1 MREAAEPH
9 PFRVP
14 TRYALAQWLIGLLA
28 IIFIDLW
35 LGGPLRRLD
44 VAVANRAIPL
54 DSPWRGPLLIP
65 DGVGLRAITAP
76 ALVVISGGL
85 GWRIRSWRP
94 VVLALSAILLVNL
107 TVGFMKLGFGRGL
120 PRDHNPDLFIGGVM
134 WPSGHAA
141 NISMT
146 MAMLIFLFSR
156 YRGIIL
162 SPRAKA
168 LAIGIPTSIMCSA
181 SIICA
186 YHWLS
191 DLIAGVA
198 VGLLVALTVS
208 GLDDRHRLLSATRLP
223 DGWLRSAVP
232 DDAGERSAVV

>member
-1 MREAAEPH
+1 M
-9 PFRVP
+9 
-14 TRYALAQWLIGLLA
+14 LLA
-28 IIFIDLW
+28 IIFVDLW

-44 VAVANRAIPL
+44 VALANRAIAL

-65 DGVGLRAITAP
+65 DGVGLRAVTAP
-76 ALVVISGGL
+76 ALVVIAGGL

-94 VVLALSAILLVNL
+94 VVVSLAAILLVNL
-107 TVGFMKLGFGRGL
+107 TVGVMKLGFGRGL
-120 PRDHNPDLFIGGVM
+120 PRDDNPELFIGGVM

-168 LAIGIPTSIMCSA
+168 VTLAVPTSIMCSA

-186 YHWLS
+186 YHWLT

-208 GLDDRHRLLSATRLP
+208 GLDDRHRLLSASRLP
-223 DGWLRSAVP
+223 DSWLRSAVE
-232 DDAGERSAVV
+232 DDAGERSAMV